1 MVNQKGCVCNKQYRV
16 THTNSYIR
24 VLHASPDA
32 PGVDVYVNNVLTAR
46 DVTYKEFTQYI
57 PLAGG
62 LYNIK
67 AYRTGTNVNP
77 VIDTNVNIPPRSI
90 FTIAATGM
98 LADIALTLVQEP
110 PIQRLPNETF
120 IRFAHLSPNA
130 PNVDFTLPNGTKLF
144 SDVEYKEITDYIPVR
159 PGIYELQARLAGTN
173 NIVLDVPNT
182 NLRPGNIYTVYVV
195 GLANGTPT
203 LQMLI
208 PLDGSTYLNV

>member
-1 MVNQKGCVCNKQYRV
+1 MFNQKGCGCKSQYRV
-16 THTNSYIR
+16 THTNSFIR

-77 VIDTNVNIPPRSI
+77 VIDTNVNVPPRSI
-90 FTIAATGM
+90 FTIAVTGM

-130 PNVDFTLPNGTKLF
+130 PNVDITLPNGTKLF
-144 SDVEYKEITDYIPVR
+144 SDVEYKEITDYIPVK
-159 PGIYELQARLAGTN
+159 PGIYELQARLAGTD
-173 NIVLDVPNT
+173 NIVLDVPNI
-182 NLRPGNIYTVYVV
+182 NLRSGNIYTVYVV

-203 LQMLI
+203 LQVLI